1 MIKAKAITPHTP
13 FKPGVFR
20 QEMHATALSV
30 MVGML
35 KDYEKTTQ
43 TWEHEVDFKGEVNDK
58 PAEISVSVSTDDK
71 IYGYVD
77 KGTKP
82 HIIRPKRK
90 NKGGRLFFQSKY
102 KSKTTPRIINSH
114 KGGSYGDT
122 VVARIVHHPGT
133 EAREFTHTIQAK
145 YQPKLKKE
153 MDKAI
158 TRAAKKSG
166 HSATQ

>member
-1 MIKAKAITPHTP
+1 MIKAKAVHAHTS
-13 FKPGVFR
+13 FKPGIFR
-20 QEMHATALSV
+20 QEMHAAALGI
-30 MVGML
+30 MVSML
-35 KDYEKTTQ
+35 KDYEKTVR

-58 PAEISVSVSTDDK
+58 PATISVSVSTDDP

-82 HIIRPKRK
+82 HIIRPKK
-90 NKGGRLFFQSKY
+90 TNKSGRLFFQSKY

-114 KGGSYGDT
+114 KGGSSGDT
-122 VVARIVHHPGT
+122 VVAKAVHHPGT

>member
-1 MIKAKAITPHTP
+1 MISAKAIHPHTP
-13 FKPGVFR
+13 FRPGVFR
-20 QEMHATALSV
+20 QEMHATALGI
-30 MVGML
+30 MTNML
-35 KDYEKTTQ
+35 RDYEKTTR
-43 TWEHEVDFKGEVNDK
+43 TWEHEVDFKGVVNDK
-58 PAEISVSVSTDDK
+58 PAEISVEVSTQDK

-82 HIIRPKRK
+82 HIIRAKRSP
-90 NKGGRLFFQSKY
+90 RLFFKSRY
-102 KSKTTPRIINSH
+102 RSKTTPRVINSH
-114 KGGSYGDT
+114 RGGSSGKT
-122 VVARIVHHPGT
+122 VVAKVVHHPGT

-166 HSATQ
+166 HSISK